1 MARVRVR
8 VRVRVIKHFRVRV
21 RVRVSVTHQTGRAGW
36 LFEVP
41 QVGYI
46 AINQPEIT
54 NL

>member
-1 MARVRVR
+1 MVRVTHR
-8 VRVRVIKHFRVRV
+8 GNMHITL
-21 RVRVSVTHQTGRAGW
+21 THQTGRAGW

-54 NL
+54 NLTITNL